1 MKGGNRPKGI
11 KSTIFLVL
19 KLLQHAQISFYAQ
32 KYLHMQLENEWDCG
46 CLYAT
51 KNIYIQLEE
60 TQMRNNFDWHPM
72 QGMQKEYIGNAS
84 RSW

>member
-32 KYLHMQLENEWDCG
+32 KYLRMQLENECDCG

-51 KNIYIQLEE
+51 KKYLHSLEKIC
-60 TQMRNNFDWHPM
+60 FKLSK
-72 QGMQKEYIGNAS
+72 G
-84 RSW
+84 